1 VATPEEIR
9 VKLTELLGKIADT
22 PADAVRDTVALKD
35 LGIDSIA
42 TVELAEGVATTF
54 DLRLS
59 NDTVNEWRTVGD
71 VVRSVQRGES
81 FLATLPPP
89 QLSDPE
95 RVGAYK
101 QLAVV
106 FALIGAGIGV
116 FIGIAA
122 AALLASSGLGGGS
135 LPPISTPT
143 APTPI
148 TSATA
153 TAAPFGN
160 DNNSPTPSPTSAA
173 PTDASLTVTPA
184 QVSAGEDFQLS
195 GRLPSARGG
204 ETLAVEWREDGGT
217 WAPFPIKVTA
227 RPDGTFESRV
237 YISSP
242 GERQFRVRSGSGST
256 TPPAVVR
263 IS

>member
-1 VATPEEIR
+1 VPTPEEIR
-9 VKLTELLGKIADT
+9 VKLTELLGKIAGT
-22 PADAVRDTVALKD
+22 PADSVRDTAALKD
-35 LGIDSIA
+35 LGIDSVA

-54 DLRLS
+54 DLRLPD
-59 NDTVNEWRTVGD
+59 DTANEWRTVGD
-71 VVRSVQRGES
+71 IVRSVQRGES
-81 FLATLPPP
+81 FLASLPPP

-106 FALIGAGIGV
+106 FAVVGAGIGV
-116 FIGIAA
+116 FIGIGAA
-122 AALLASSGLGGGS
+122 VLLASSGIGGGS
-135 LPPISTPT
+135 LPPISAPF

-153 TAAPFGN
+153 ATATANPSGSN
-160 DNNSPTPSPTSAA
+160 DASPTNPPPTSA
-173 PTDASLTVTPA
+173 TLTLTPA
-184 QVSAGEDFQLS
+184 HVNAGEDFRLS
-195 GRLPSARGG
+195 GRLPSAHDG
-204 ETLAVEWREDGGT
+204 ENLAVEWREGGGT
-217 WAPFPIKVTA
+217 WAPFPITVTA

-242 GERQFRVRSGSGST
+242 GERQFRVRSKSGSA